1 MLFTAAAGRRAV
13 LLGFL
18 LASTGVVAQAQDCG
32 IVGCGDEVCEP
43 ECGFDGSSYDSW
55 SGSSCNSC
63 GGGCCTGNCKGN
75 GYDQFWVRGE
85 YLYWQITGQQAPPL
99 VTSSPEGTSLATAG
113 RLDQSTTNV
122 LVGND
127 ELTQGWQS
135 GFGVSGGFW
144 LDPCLGLAVT
154 GDYFRI
160 GEDGFNSSLGP
171 ADNIIYARPFF
182 NSELGV
188 QDAEMVN
195 VPDELAGNVHVQ
207 STSQFQ
213 GAGLGLEK
221 CLWNCGNPNSCGP
234 SGWLTLIGGYR
245 YYQLNSSLQINED
258 LMVLDGTSTP
268 LVPGTSILVED
279 KFGARNQFHGG
290 EVGLQ
295 GRRQEGFIWID
306 GLAAIAVGGNMR
318 DVSINGGTTTT
329 VPSAGTTS
337 SPGGLLTSSET
348 NIGNY
353 SDTQATV
360 IPRFRLGVGC
370 QVSERVSARFG
381 YNVIIWNDAVQA
393 VSQLPPDLATDP
405 RNLPPV
411 QGGGGPQPAN
421 PGMYGTTVVAH
432 GADLGLEVTF

>member
-18 LASTGVVAQAQDCG
+18 LASTGILAQAQDCG
-32 IVGCGDEVCEP
+32 IVECGDEVCEP
-43 ECGFDGSSYDSW
+43 ECGFSGSSYDSW

-75 GYDQFWVRGE
+75 GYDQFWIRGE

-99 VTSSPEGTSLATAG
+99 VTSSPEGTPLATAG
-113 RLDQSTTNV
+113 RLDESTTTV

-135 GFGVSGGFW
+135 GFGISGGFW

-154 GDYFRI
+154 GEYFRI
-160 GEDGFNSSLGP
+160 GEDGYDSSLGP
-171 ADNIIYARPFF
+171 DDGIIYARPFF
-182 NSELGV
+182 NSELGE
-188 QDAEMVN
+188 QDGEMVN

-207 STSQFQ
+207 STTQFQ

-221 CLWNCGNPNSCGP
+221 CLWNCGDPNSCGP
-234 SGWLTLIGGYR
+234 SGWLTLVGGYR
-245 YYQLNSSLQINED
+245 YYQHNSSLQINED
-258 LMVLDGTSTP
+258 LLVLPGTSTP

-290 EVGLQ
+290 EIGLQ

-306 GLAAIAVGGNMR
+306 GLAAVAVGGNMR
-318 DVSINGGTTTT
+318 DVSINGGTTVT
-329 VPSAGTTS
+329 VPNAGTTS
-337 SPGGLLTSSET
+337 NAGGLLTSSET

-353 SDTQATV
+353 SDTKATV

-370 QVSERVSARFG
+370 QVSQRVSARFG

-421 PGMYGTTVVAH
+421 PGMFGTTVVAH

>member
-18 LASTGVVAQAQDCG
+18 LASTGALAQAQDCG

-55 SGSSCNSC
+55 GGSSCNSC

-85 YLYWQITGQQAPPL
+85 YLYWQITGQQSPPL
-99 VTSSPEGTSLATAG
+99 VTSSPDGTPLATAG
-113 RLDQSTTNV
+113 RLDQSTTTV

-290 EVGLQ
+290 EIGLQ

-353 SDTQATV
+353 SDTKATV

-421 PGMYGTTVVAH
+421 PGMFGTTVVAH

>member
-13 LLGFL
+13 LLGL
-18 LASTGVVAQAQDCG
+18 LFASPGLTAPVLAQDCG
-32 IVGCGDEVCEP
+32 IVNCGDPVCGLP
-43 ECGFDGSSYDSW
+43 DECCSDYS
-55 SGSSCNSC
+55 
-63 GGGCCTGNCKGN
+63 GGCALDNCKGS
-75 GYDQFWVRGE
+75 GCDQFWIRGE
-85 YLYWQITGQQAPPL
+85 YLYWQVTGNQAPPL

-113 RLDQSTTNV
+113 RLDQSTTTV

-127 ELTQGWQS
+127 ELTDGWQS
-135 GFGVSGGFW
+135 GFALSGGFW

-154 GDYFRI
+154 GDYFRL

-171 ADNIIYARPFF
+171 DDGVIYARPFF

-188 QDAEMVN
+188 QDAELVN

-207 STSQFQ
+207 STTEFQ

-221 CLWNCGNPNSCGP
+221 CLYSCGSPCSTAP
-234 SGWLTLIGGYR
+234 SGWITLVGGYR
-245 YYQLNSSLQINED
+245 YYQHNSSLQINED
-258 LMVLDGTSTP
+258 LMVLPGTSTP

-290 EVGLQ
+290 EIGLQ
-295 GRRQEGFIWID
+295 GRRQEGFIWVD
-306 GLAAIAVGGNMR
+306 GLAAVAVGGNMR

-329 VPSAGTTS
+329 VPSAGTVS
-337 SPGGLLTSSET
+337 NPGGLLTSSET

-353 SDTQATV
+353 SDTKATV

-370 QVSERVSARFG
+370 QISQRVSARFG
-381 YNVIIWNDAVQA
+381 YNVIVWNDAVQA
-393 VSQLPPDLATDP
+393 SSQLPPELAVDP

-411 QGGGGPQPAN
+411 QPGGGAQPAN
-421 PGMYGTTVVAH
+421 PGMFGTTVVAH

>member
-18 LASTGVVAQAQDCG
+18 WASTGVLAQAQDCG

-55 SGSSCNSC
+55 GGSSCNSC

-99 VTSSPEGTSLATAG
+99 VTSSPDGTSLATAG

-135 GFGVSGGFW
+135 GFGISGGFW

-160 GEDGFNSSLGP
+160 GEAGFNSSLGP
-171 ADNIIYARPFF
+171 DDGIIYARPFF

-207 STSQFQ
+207 STTQFQ

-234 SGWLTLIGGYR
+234 SGWITLIGGYR
-245 YYQLNSSLQINED
+245 YYQHNSSLQINED

-268 LVPGTSILVED
+268 LLPGTSILVED

-290 EVGLQ
+290 EIGLQ

-353 SDTQATV
+353 SDTKATV